1 MSNMEIIDNVKVTYD
16 PELAYEE
23 VIDIVLAEVE
33 AWEQSGKELSS
44 VGLTLE
50 GDEIVVKAVEKS
62 PIRRIRRICGYCSNT
77 ANWGQH
83 KLDELA
89 QRKAHV

>member
-1 MSNMEIIDNVKVTYD
+1 MTEIINKVKVEYG
-16 PELAYEE
+16 PEIAYEQVVDIVHEEIQLWEKQKKRLTRIKLTVEGNE
-23 VIDIVLAEVE
+23 VIVE
-33 AWEQSGKELSS
+33 AF
-44 VGLTLE
+44 
-50 GDEIVVKAVEKS
+50 EKS